1 MSVPPI
7 KQLPDNVVPLATA
20 DRPVRKILIRDL
32 VLATEIGV
40 FRREK
45 GKRQR
50 VRFNIE
56 LGVIDRPPR
65 QDRRAEVVCYDRI
78 VVGLRALVAH
88 GHVNLVETLA
98 ERAATLCLAVPSA
111 LYVRVRIEKLDV
123 YKDAAAVGVEIE
135 RRRTRP

>member
-7 KQLPDNVVPLATA
+7 KPLPDNVVPLATA

-50 VRFNIE
+50 VRFNVE

-65 QDRRAEVVCYDRI
+65 QDKRAEVVCYDRI
-78 VVGLRALVAH
+78 IVGLRALVAD

-135 RRRTRP
+135 RRRAHP

>member
-1 MSVPPI
+1 MSVPPR
-7 KQLPDNVVPLATA
+7 K
-20 DRPVRKILIRDL
+20 RPSAPPIRKILIRDL

-78 VVGLRALVAH
+78 VVGLRELVAE

-98 ERAATLCLAVPSA
+98 ERAASLCLTVPSA

-123 YKDAAAVGVEIE
+123 YKDADAVGVEIE
-135 RRRTRP
+135 RHCVRP

>member
-1 MSVPPI
+1 MSTKPLQAGTI
-7 KQLPDNVVPLATA
+7 VPLAPA
-20 DRPVRKILIRDL
+20 DLPVRKVLIGDL
-32 VLATEIGV
+32 VLKAEIVV

-56 LGVIDRPPR
+56 LGVVDRPPR
-65 QDRRAEVVCYDRI
+65 QDRRAEIVCYDRI
-78 VVGLRALVAH
+78 VTGLRGLVAE

-98 ERAATLCLAVPSA
+98 ERAAALCLAVPSA
-111 LYVRVRIEKLDV
+111 LYVRVRVEKLDI

-135 RRRTRP
+135 RRQTGA

>member
-1 MSVPPI
+1 MSVPPR
-7 KQLPDNVVPLATA
+7 K
-20 DRPVRKILIRDL
+20 RPSASPIRKILIRDL

-56 LGVIDRPPR
+56 LGVVDKPPR
-65 QDRRAEVVCYDRI
+65 EDRRAEVVCYDRI
-78 VVGLRALVAH
+78 VVGLRGLVAE

-98 ERAATLCLAVPSA
+98 ERAASLCLTVPSA

-123 YKDAAAVGVEIE
+123 YKDVAAVGVEIE
-135 RRRTRP
+135 RHRARP

>member
-1 MSVPPI
+1 MPPAERKI
-7 KQLPDNVVPLATA
+7 VPLATA

-32 VLATEIGV
+32 VLPTEIGV
-40 FRREK
+40 FRRER

-56 LGVIDRPPR
+56 LGVVDRPPR

-78 VVGLRALVAH
+78 VVGLRALVAE

-111 LYVRVRIEKLDV
+111 LYVRVRIEKLDI
-123 YKDAAAVGVEIE
+123 YKDAAAVGIEIE
-135 RRRTRP
+135 RWHAVP

>member
-1 MSVPPI
+1 MSTKPLQAGTI
-7 KQLPDNVVPLATA
+7 VPLAPA
-20 DRPVRKILIRDL
+20 DLPVRKVLIGDL
-32 VLATEIGV
+32 VLKTEIGV

-56 LGVIDRPPR
+56 LGVVDRPPR
-65 QDRRAEVVCYDRI
+65 QDRRAEIVCYDRI
-78 VVGLRALVAH
+78 VTGLRALVAE

-98 ERAATLCLAVPSA
+98 ERAAALCLAVPSA
-111 LYVRVRIEKLDV
+111 LYVRVRVEKLDI

-135 RRRTRP
+135 RRQTGA

>member
-1 MSVPPI
+1 MKVRPNKP
-7 KQLPDNVVPLATA
+7 LPDNVVPLATA

-78 VVGLRALVAH
+78 VVGLRALVAD

-98 ERAATLCLAVPSA
+98 ERAASLCLAIPSA

-135 RRRTRP
+135 RRRAVP

>member
-1 MSVPPI
+1 MSTKPLQAGTI
-7 KQLPDNVVPLATA
+7 VPLAPA
-20 DRPVRKILIRDL
+20 DLPVRKVLIGDL
-32 VLATEIGV
+32 VLKAEIGV

-56 LGVIDRPPR
+56 LGVVDRPPR
-65 QDRRAEVVCYDRI
+65 QDRRAEIVCYDRI
-78 VVGLRALVAH
+78 VTGLRALVAE

-98 ERAATLCLAVPSA
+98 ERAAALCLAVPSA
-111 LYVRVRIEKLDV
+111 LYVRVRVEKLDI

-135 RRRTRP
+135 RRQTGA

>member
-1 MSVPPI
+1 MPPA
-7 KQLPDNVVPLATA
+7 KPRPDNVVPLAAA

-32 VLATEIGV
+32 ILPTEIGV

-45 GKRQR
+45 GRRQR

-78 VVGLRALVAH
+78 VTGLRALVAE

-111 LYVRVRIEKLDV
+111 LYVRVRIEKLDI
-123 YKDAAAVGVEIE
+123 YKDAAAVGIEIE
-135 RRRTRP
+135 RRHAVP

>member
-1 MSVPPI
+1 MPPAERKI
-7 KQLPDNVVPLATA
+7 VPLAAA

-32 VLATEIGV
+32 VLQTEIGV

-78 VVGLRALVAH
+78 VTGLRALVAE

-98 ERAATLCLAVPSA
+98 ERAAALCLAVPSS
-111 LYVRVRIEKLDV
+111 LYVRVRIEKLDI
-123 YKDAAAVGVEIE
+123 YKDAGAVGIEIE
-135 RRRTRP
+135 RRHAVP

>member
-1 MSVPPI
+1 VSVPPR
-7 KQLPDNVVPLATA
+7 K
-20 DRPVRKILIRDL
+20 RPSAPPIRKILIRDL

-65 QDRRAEVVCYDRI
+65 QDRRAEVICYDGI
-78 VVGLRALVAH
+78 VVGLRELVAE

-98 ERAATLCLAVPSA
+98 ERAAGLCLAIPSA

-135 RRRTRP
+135 RHRVRP